1 MRIAFLDNY
10 NIHLLFLNM
19 APSFTKR
26 KSFFKSTS
34 FDGQEYIT
42 PSWEDMGKL
51 SFALAKSILN
61 KNVKIDRL
69 VALAKGGVTWSGTL
83 LDYLNLDK
91 ISVFQIKFYT
101 DIYKKDHRPIIVQSL
116 PVQVENENILLVDDV
131 VDSGETIQVA
141 KSYLAM
147 CGAKTI
153 TTASLFIKP
162 WSKTKP
168 DFYAESTKAWIIF
181 PHEIREMITLLHN
194 QWKKNHLGLHEIK
207 QRLISLGI
215 PKNEVTYFLSR
226 IKN

>member
-1 MRIAFLDNY
+1 
-10 NIHLLFLNM
+10 M

-42 PSWEDMGKL
+42 PSWEHMGKL

-61 KNVKIDRL
+61 KNIKIDRL

-101 DIYKKDHRPIIVQSL
+101 DIYKKEKRPIIVQSL
-116 PVQVENENILLVDDV
+116 PVQVENENILLFDDV
-131 VDSGETIQVA
+131 IDSGETIQVA
-141 KSYLAM
+141 KSYLTM
-147 CGAKTI
+147 CGTKTI

-162 WSKTKP
+162 WSKIKP

-181 PHEIREMITLLHN
+181 PHEIRETITLLHN
-194 QWKKNHLGLHEIK
+194 KWKKGKHSITEIEK
-207 QRLISLGI
+207 RLVNLGI
-215 PKNEVTYFLSR
+215 PKTEVVYFLSR